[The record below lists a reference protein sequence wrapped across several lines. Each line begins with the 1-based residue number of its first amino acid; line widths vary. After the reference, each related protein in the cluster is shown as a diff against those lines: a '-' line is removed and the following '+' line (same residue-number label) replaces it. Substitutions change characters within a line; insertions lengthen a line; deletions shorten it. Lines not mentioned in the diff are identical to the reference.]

1 MGRSKSSNQWL
12 QEHFND
18 EFVKQAQVQ
27 GFRSR
32 AVFKL
37 QEIQQKDNLIRPGMN
52 VVDLGAAPGAWLQY
66 VTGCI
71 VFRVIFE
78 KSL

>member
-18 EFVKQAQVQ
+18 EFVKQAKMQ

-32 AVFKL
+32 AV
-37 QEIQQKDNLIRPGMN
+37 
-52 VVDLGAAPGAWLQY
+52 
-66 VTGCI
+66 
-71 VFRVIFE
+71 
-78 KSL
+78 